1 MAVTGF
7 QTEILK
13 RIARLRID
21 GGETYI
27 AGGLALNHQ
36 LKRPRVSS
44 DIDIFN
50 STQEALVRSSAEDC
64 RILREAGYELTVKRS
79 LDYMVEVLV
88 SRGNDSTE
96 LQWVR
101 DSVYRF
107 FPLIEDD
114 LLGLTLHPFDLA
126 TNKLLALA
134 GRTVPRDWVDT
145 ITCSED
151 IQPLGFLAWAANG
164 KDLGLTPNFIL
175 DMGMRTIYTKPE
187 FEAAIINSQD
197 YDLPALCRKWHDMIW
212 KARETVKLLPSEE
225 VGKVVMTRDGELFRG
240 DDEALKEALKAGE
253 LVFHE
258 GRIGGAWPQIVSA
271 ER

>member
-7 QTEILK
+7 QAEILK

-36 LKRPRVSS
+36 LKRPRLSS
-44 DIDIFN
+44 DIDVFN
-50 STQEALVRSSAEDC
+50 STYEALVKASESDC
-64 RILREAGYELTVKRS
+64 RMLQEAGYELTVLRQR
-79 LDYMVEVLV
+79 DYIVEVRV
-88 SRGNDSTE
+88 AKGNDATDI
-96 LQWVR
+96 QWVR
-101 DSVYRF
+101 DSAYRF
-107 FPLIEDD
+107 FPLIEDE

-151 IQPLGFLAWAANG
+151 VQPLGLLAWAANG

-175 DMGMRTIYTKPE
+175 DMCMRTKYSRPE
-187 FEAAIINSQD
+187 FEAAIVNSEE
-197 YDLPALCRKWHDMIW
+197 YDVGELSRKWHEMVW
-212 KARETVKLLPSEE
+212 RARETVKLLPPEE
-225 VGKVVMTRDGELFRG
+225 VGKVVMTASGELFKG
-240 DDEALKEALKAGE
+240 DDAALAAALRAGE
-253 LVFHE
+253 LTFHE
-258 GRIGGAWPQIVSA
+258 GVIGGAWPRVLS
-271 ER
+271 